1 MDFPKCGHGTN
12 RGDKVS
18 NWNRANYRQAIELLK
33 DDKLV
38 WSPDF
43 DAIRKALADVF
54 DEHLIESN
62 FSFATLN
69 YLAEKL
75 LEEENDL
82 TV

>member
-1 MDFPKCGHGTN
+1 
-12 RGDKVS
+12 VS

-33 DDKLV
+33 DDKLI
-38 WSPDF
+38 WSGDF
-43 DAIRKALADVF
+43 DNIRKALADVF
-54 DEHLIESN
+54 DEHLIDSD
-62 FSFATLN
+62 FSSSTLN

>member
-1 MDFPKCGHGTN
+1 
-12 RGDKVS
+12 VS

>member
-1 MDFPKCGHGTN
+1 MSG
-12 RGDKVS
+12 
-18 NWNRANYRQAIELLK
+18 WQRANYQMVIDLLK
-33 DDKLV
+33 DENLV

-43 DAIRKALADVF
+43 DAIRKLLADVF
-54 DEHLIESN
+54 DEHLIEDN
-62 FSFATLN
+62 FSFSTLN

>member
-1 MDFPKCGHGTN
+1 M
-12 RGDKVS
+12 S

-69 YLAEKL
+69 YLAGKL

>member
-1 MDFPKCGHGTN
+1 M
-12 RGDKVS
+12 S
-18 NWNRANYRQAIELLK
+18 NWNRANYAQAIALLK

-43 DAIRKALADVF
+43 DSVRLLIADVF
-54 DEHLIESN
+54 DEHLIDSD
-62 FSFATLN
+62 FSYGTLN

-82 TV
+82 TI

>member
-1 MDFPKCGHGTN
+1 MA
-12 RGDKVS
+12 
-18 NWNRANYRQAIELLK
+18 WNRTNYRQVIELLK

-38 WSPDF
+38 WSSDF
-43 DAIRKALADVF
+43 DSIRVLLADVF

-62 FSFATLN
+62 FSFSTLN

-82 TV
+82 TI

>member
-1 MDFPKCGHGTN
+1 M
-12 RGDKVS
+12 S
-18 NWNRANYRQAIELLK
+18 NWNRANYRQVIDLLK

-43 DAIRKALADVF
+43 DSIRVLLADVF
-54 DEHLIESN
+54 DEHLIDNN
-62 FSFATLN
+62 FSLTTLN

>member
-1 MDFPKCGHGTN
+1 MT
-12 RGDKVS
+12 
-18 NWNRANYRQAIELLK
+18 NWNRTNYAQAIELLK

-38 WSPDF
+38 WSGDMEY
-43 DAIRKALADVF
+43 IRKLLADVF

-62 FSFATLN
+62 FSFTTLN

-82 TV
+82 TVR

>member
-1 MDFPKCGHGTN
+1 MS
-12 RGDKVS
+12 VE
-18 NWNRANYRQAIELLK
+18 NWQKANYRQAIELLK

>member
-1 MDFPKCGHGTN
+1 MSN
-12 RGDKVS
+12 R
-18 NWNRANYRQAIELLK
+18 NRVDYRQVIDLLR
-33 DDKLV
+33 DEKLV

-43 DAIRKALADVF
+43 DSIRKLLADVF
-54 DEHLIESN
+54 DEHLIEDN
-62 FSFATLN
+62 FSFGTLN

>member
-1 MDFPKCGHGTN
+1 M
-12 RGDKVS
+12 S
-18 NWNRANYRQAIELLK
+18 NWQRANYRQVIELLK

-38 WSPDF
+38 WSGDF
-43 DAIRKALADVF
+43 DNIRKALADVF

>member
-1 MDFPKCGHGTN
+1 
-12 RGDKVS
+12 VS

-38 WSPDF
+38 WSGDF
-43 DAIRKALADVF
+43 DNIRKALADVF
-54 DEHLIESN
+54 DEHLIDSD
-62 FSFATLN
+62 FSSSTLN

>member
-1 MDFPKCGHGTN
+1 M
-12 RGDKVS
+12 S
-18 NWNRANYRQAIELLK
+18 NWNRANYRQVIDLLK

-38 WSPDF
+38 WSGDF
-43 DAIRKALADVF
+43 DNIRKALADVF
-54 DEHLIESN
+54 DEHLIESD

>member
-1 MDFPKCGHGTN
+1 M
-12 RGDKVS
+12 S
-18 NWNRANYRQAIELLK
+18 SWNRSNYSQVIGLLK
-33 DDKLV
+33 DEKLV

-43 DAIRKALADVF
+43 DSIRKLLADVF
-54 DEHLIESN
+54 EEHLIEDN
-62 FSFATLN
+62 FGFSTLN

>member
-1 MDFPKCGHGTN
+1 MSG
-12 RGDKVS
+12 
-18 NWNRANYRQAIELLK
+18 WQRANYQMVIDLLK

-54 DEHLIESN
+54 HEHLIESN

>member
-1 MDFPKCGHGTN
+1 M
-12 RGDKVS
+12 S
-18 NWNRANYRQAIELLK
+18 NWQRANYRQVIDLLK

-62 FSFATLN
+62 FTFATLN

-75 LEEENDL
+75 LEDENDL
-82 TV
+82 THA

>member
-1 MDFPKCGHGTN
+1 MRFETLKEE
-12 RGDKVS
+12 KIA
-18 NWNRANYRQAIELLK
+18 NWHRANYAQAIELLK

-38 WSPDF
+38 WSGDM
-43 DAIRKALADVF
+43 DSIRKLLADVF
-54 DEHLIESN
+54 DEHLIEDN
-62 FSFATLN
+62 FSFSTLN

>member
-1 MDFPKCGHGTN
+1 MRFRTLKED
-12 RGDKVS
+12 RIMS
-18 NWNRANYRQAIELLK
+18 WNRTNYAQAIELLK

-38 WSPDF
+38 WSSDM
-43 DAIRKALADVF
+43 DQIRKLLADVF

-62 FSFATLN
+62 FSFTTLN

-82 TV
+82 TVR

>member
-1 MDFPKCGHGTN
+1 MRFQTLQEERIMNWHRTN
-12 RGDKVS
+12 Y
-18 NWNRANYRQAIELLK
+18 AQAIELLK

-38 WSPDF
+38 WSADF
-43 DAIRKALADVF
+43 DQVRLLLADVF

-62 FSFATLN
+62 FSFSTLN

-82 TV
+82 TVR

>member
-1 MDFPKCGHGTN
+1 VRFQTLQEEKIVNWHRTN
-12 RGDKVS
+12 Y
-18 NWNRANYRQAIELLK
+18 AQAIELLK

-38 WSPDF
+38 WSGDMEH
-43 DAIRKALADVF
+43 IRKLLADVF

-62 FSFATLN
+62 FSFTTLN

-82 TV
+82 TVR

>member
-1 MDFPKCGHGTN
+1 MSG
-12 RGDKVS
+12 
-18 NWNRANYRQAIELLK
+18 WQRANYQMVIDLLK
-33 DDKLV
+33 DENLV

-43 DAIRKALADVF
+43 DMIRKHLADVF

-62 FSFATLN
+62 FSFGTLN

>member
-1 MDFPKCGHGTN
+1 M
-12 RGDKVS
+12 S
-18 NWNRANYRQAIELLK
+18 NWHRSTYRYVIELLK
-33 DDKLV
+33 DDKLI

-43 DAIRKALADVF
+43 DNIRKALADVF
-54 DEHLIESN
+54 DEHLIDDD
-62 FSFATLN
+62 FSSSTLN

>member
-1 MDFPKCGHGTN
+1 M
-12 RGDKVS
+12 S
-18 NWNRANYRQAIELLK
+18 IQNWHRTNYRQAIDLLK

-38 WSPDF
+38 WSGDMEQ
-43 DAIRKALADVF
+43 IRKLLADVF

-62 FSFATLN
+62 FSFTTLN

>member
-1 MDFPKCGHGTN
+1 
-12 RGDKVS
+12 VS
-18 NWNRANYRQAIELLK
+18 NWNRANYRQVIELLK

>member
-1 MDFPKCGHGTN
+1 LRT
-12 RGDKVS
+12 
-18 NWNRANYRQAIELLK
+18 WNRTNYRQVIELLT
-33 DDKLV
+33 DEKLV

-43 DAIRKALADVF
+43 DAIRKLLADVF

-62 FSFATLN
+62 FSFSTLN

-82 TV
+82 TI

>member
-1 MDFPKCGHGTN
+1 M
-12 RGDKVS
+12 S
-18 NWNRANYRQAIELLK
+18 NWQRANYRQVIDLLK

-43 DAIRKALADVF
+43 DAIRKQLADVF

-62 FSFATLN
+62 FSFSTLN

-75 LEEENDL
+75 LEDENDL
-82 TV
+82 THA

>member
-1 MDFPKCGHGTN
+1 M
-12 RGDKVS
+12 S
-18 NWNRANYRQAIELLK
+18 NWNRANYRQAIELLT
-33 DDKLV
+33 DEKLV

-43 DAIRKALADVF
+43 DSIRKLLADVF

-62 FSFATLN
+62 FSFSTLN